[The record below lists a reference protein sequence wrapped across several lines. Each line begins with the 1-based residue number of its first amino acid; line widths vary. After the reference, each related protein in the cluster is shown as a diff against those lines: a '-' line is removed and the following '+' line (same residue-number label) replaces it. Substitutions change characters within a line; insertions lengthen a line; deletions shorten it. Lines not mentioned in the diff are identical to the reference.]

1 MAGPKQTFNANVTIR
16 DVARVAGVAI
26 GTVSRVLH
34 GNKSV
39 SADVRRRVLA
49 AIQDLK
55 YEPNQVAQS
64 MRLQATKTIACATR
78 DISIPGF
85 GSLVKSAQ
93 DLLRSQGYTLLLA
106 ITDEN
111 MEKEIE
117 LLRLFRQRRVDGIIM
132 ATSTEEEGDLSRMIR
147 SLQLPFVLLD
157 RDRPLEVDAVTIDHR
172 RGIGAA
178 TEYLL
183 GLGHEDISLIT
194 GRPAMRPSRE
204 RIAGFEQAF
213 SAAGRKANHALIA
226 TGGFSSDFGFR
237 AASALIAG
245 SPRPTAIIA
254 GGMGM
259 LSGVL
264 RAISAAGLRIP
275 NDISVIAG
283 ADTDL
288 ALLATPGVTSI
299 RWSGAE
305 EGRLSVEMLLDQ
317 ISGGPRPAQ
326 RVMIETELVI
336 RGSCT
341 SPTRKASKKTSRS
354 RAGNVSLTAGRA
366 RS

>member
-1 MAGPKQTFNANVTIR
+1 MADVRKTQNTNVTIR

-34 GNKSV
+34 ANKSV
-39 SADVRRRVLA
+39 SSDVKRRVLS

-64 MRLQATKTIACATR
+64 MRLQATKTVACATR

-93 DLLRSQGYTLLLA
+93 DILRSHGYTLLLA

-117 LLRLFRQRRVDGIIM
+117 LLRLFRQRRVDGIVM
-132 ATSTEEEGDLSRMIR
+132 ATSTEEEGDLSKMMRQ
-147 SLQLPFVLLD
+147 LQLPFVLLD
-157 RDRPLEVDAVTIDHR
+157 RDLPADVDAVTIDHR
-172 RGIGAA
+172 RGIAAA

-183 GLGHEDISLIT
+183 RLGHENIALVT

-204 RIAGFEQAF
+204 RIAGFELAF
-213 SAAGRKANHALIA
+213 AAAGKRVHPALVS

-264 RAISAAGLRIP
+264 RAITVSGLRIP
-275 NDISVIAG
+275 DDISVIAG

-288 ALLATPGVTSI
+288 ALLATPGMTSI
-299 RWSGAE
+299 RWSAAE
-305 EGRLSVEMLLDQ
+305 EGRLAVELLLEQ
-317 ISGGPRPAQ
+317 ITRGPRPAQ
-326 RVMIETELVI
+326 RVMIGTELVT
-336 RGSCT
+336 RASCGPP
-341 SPTRKASKKTSRS
+341 PTAAGKKRVKKL
-354 RAGNVSLTAGRA
+354 RR
-366 RS
+366 

>member
-1 MAGPKQTFNANVTIR
+1 MSGSKQRPTGHVTIR
-16 DVARVAGVAI
+16 DVARLAGVAI

-39 SADVRRRVLA
+39 SAEVRRRVSA

-93 DLLRSQGYTLLLA
+93 DLLRSHGYTLLLA

-111 MEKEIE
+111 MDKEIE

-157 RDRPLEVDAVTIDHR
+157 RDRPSEVDAVTIDHR
-172 RGIGAA
+172 RGIRAA

-183 GLGHEDISLIT
+183 ELGHDDISLIT
-194 GRPAMRPSRE
+194 GRPAMRPARE
-204 RIAGFEQAF
+204 RIAGFEQALR
-213 SAAGRKANHALIA
+213 AAGKKPNPALVS
-226 TGGFSSDFGFR
+226 TGGFSSDYGFR

-245 SPRPTAIIA
+245 SPQPTAIIA

-264 RAISAAGLRIP
+264 RAIGAAGLRIP
-275 NDISVIAG
+275 DDISVVAG

-305 EGRLSVEMLLDQ
+305 EGRFSVEMLLDQ
-317 ISGGPRPAQ
+317 IGRGPRPAQ
-326 RVMIETELVI
+326 RVMIETEFVI

-341 SPTRKASKKTSRS
+341 SPGGKRRQKKRQAAS
-354 RAGNVSLTAGRA
+354 GNVSLTSA
-366 RS
+366 RRRS